1 MGITHIPVVAAALY
15 QAGGKARNA
24 ADVGPG
30 RDIFRGAEL
39 VEPLGALYHPG
50 LRLNFRGVYGA
61 VVDALNHGAEI
72 LPGNAS
78 HIVLPGHRATERTVD
93 DAAAALVE
101 PHKAAHRGAAD
112 DNSLKGTVHDL
123 PVTDSHKAAHGIGIP
138 RG

>member
-1 MGITHIPVVAAALY
+1 MPPMSVP
-15 QAGGKARNA
+15 AGTFSVERSW
-24 ADVGPG
+24 
-30 RDIFRGAEL
+30 

-72 LPGNAS
+72 LPGKAS

-101 PHKAAHRGAAD
+101 PHKAR
-112 DNSLKGTVHDL
+112 
-123 PVTDSHKAAHGIGIP
+123 PP
-138 RG
+138 WCCR